1 MKADQSKMIENWEN
15 DKATFA
21 EQISVQHYYRL
32 KNSTGEV
39 VDKYELKLK
48 SCECERLYLS
58 FSINPNHLI
67 FDSVNEQYV
76 NLEKEKSELNLE
88 NQHQSETIEEH
99 LDKLSSAQKS
109 NDQLEKA
116 NKNLA
121 IELEDLKTRNSQT
134 KNEVDH
140 LTALF
145 KSANDEVKSLP

>member
-1 MKADQSKMIENWEN
+1 M
-15 DKATFA
+15 
-21 EQISVQHYYRL
+21 
-32 KNSTGEV
+32 
-39 VDKYELKLK
+39 
-48 SCECERLYLS
+48 
-58 FSINPNHLI
+58 
-67 FDSVNEQYV
+67 NEQYV
-76 NLEKEKSELNLE
+76 NLENEKSELVLK

-116 NKNLA
+116 NKNLV

-145 KSANDEVKSLP
+145 KSANDEVRYRAFNQNN

>member
-1 MKADQSKMIENWEN
+1 MQTSLPVFFN
-15 DKATFA
+15 
-21 EQISVQHYYRL
+21 L
-32 KNSTGEV
+32 K
-39 VDKYELKLK
+39 
-48 SCECERLYLS
+48 
-58 FSINPNHLI
+58 PNLI